1 MGRPQQAIGAS
12 DVNVRRHTVT
22 IILGALIACLGATC
36 ESHDRAI
43 LVGIGAGL
51 AVVGVVML

>member
-1 MGRPQQAIGAS
+1 
-12 DVNVRRHTVT
+12 VT

-43 LVGIGAGL
+43 LVSIGAGL